1 MSIYRESEFL
11 SQGKEYRIME
21 NNSYY
26 EDKTS
31 DKGRI
36 VISEYVFVQIAND
49 VLSELRE
56 EKKIAF
62 SLEYGKKKGYIRAE
76 ITKSNKVTISVGIF
90 LPVGQDTKVL
100 CDIQKEIYDEVFEAT
115 EISSLKVDR
124 ILLGCYP
131 VK

>member
-1 MSIYRESEFL
+1 
-11 SQGKEYRIME
+11 ME

-31 DKGRI
+31 DKGLI
-36 VISEYVFVQIAND
+36 AISEKVFVQIAND

-56 EKKIAF
+56 EKKVAF

-76 ITKSNKVTISVGIF
+76 ITKNNKVTISVGIF

-100 CDIQKEIYDEVFEAT
+100 SDIQKEIYDEVFEAT
-115 EISSLKVDR
+115 EISSLRVDR